1 MEVYSGDD
9 GRFCYGFTVLT
20 AIVWFVE
27 VVYSV
32 SQLSVVKPAVYLV
45 LSCAGCKER
54 APYRYVDRGR
64 YELNTDDMKNDT
76 GEYFP
81 KLLPLCRGV

>member
-9 GRFCYGFTVLT
+9 GRISYGFTALIE
-20 AIVWFVE
+20 IVWFVE

-32 SQLSVVKPAVYLV
+32 SQLRVVKPAVYLV

-54 APYRYVDRGR
+54 APYQ
-64 YELNTDDMKNDT
+64 
-76 GEYFP
+76 
-81 KLLPLCRGV
+81 LCR